1 MNPCGCEN
9 RTYSLIF
16 MDLQM
21 PVMGG
26 KESSQKI
33 LNFMQEQNLKNSGS
47 LIQKMETSI
56 VVLSAFSDNKIKK
69 ECFEIGIKKYLNKP
83 LHYHQLHKIMSLFY
97 YKIEKE

>member
-1 MNPCGCEN
+1 MMIKENFDIDIEEAQDGAIALQKYKDHCMNPCGCEN

-33 LNFMQEQNLKNSGS
+33 LNFMQEQNLNNSGS
-47 LIQKMETSI
+47 LI
-56 VVLSAFSDNKIKK
+56 
-69 ECFEIGIKKYLNKP
+69 
-83 LHYHQLHKIMSLFY
+83 
-97 YKIEKE
+97 